1 MREAG
6 DRHTLVDVDLGL
18 PVGPGAGVAEGGSP
32 RSPPERM
39 SPSRSPADHRQAQR
53 GAGKSPKTP
62 NKRALPSA
70 SGGPPTKLIKTASTT
85 PVRATLAAR
94 HLPATADPGTHRV
107 AKMREEDPWAR
118 YRKVYEI
125 MIDGFVT
132 VAIRKDKTREPVI
145 VRRFLENG
153 PPAAET
159 KKLHELHH
167 ENILTLESFSF
178 EGYRHL
184 ILERISVS
192 LVDVVACPHYL
203 SVPELVAILKQV
215 SPRSTVGI
223 CY

>member
-6 DRHTLVDVDLGL
+6 DRHTLVNVDLGL
-18 PVGPGAGVAEGGSP
+18 PVGPGVSVAEDGSP
-32 RSPPERM
+32 SSPPQRM
-39 SPSRSPADHRQAQR
+39 SPSKNPADYRHAQR
-53 GAGKSPKTP
+53 GAGKASKTP
-62 NKRALPSA
+62 NKRAIPLVA
-70 SGGPPTKLIKTASTT
+70 GGPPMKLVKTASTMPLRST
-85 PVRATLAAR
+85 PAVTQ
-94 HLPATADPGTHRV
+94 LPTTADTGAHRV

-125 MIDGFVT
+125 MIDGFIT
-132 VAIRKDKTREPVI
+132 VAVRKDKTREPVI
-145 VRRFLENG
+145 VRYFREDG
-153 PPAAET
+153 PPTAET

-167 ENILTLESFSF
+167 ENILTVLESFSF

-215 SPRSTVGI
+215 SPR
-223 CY
+223 